1 MLYVWQ
7 LIVSFRW
14 TDLLKKR
21 QYAYMVLYVH
31 TYDTIVYSK
40 ICKLQNNRL
49 QKLENSYTLGTKSN
63 IKKKCNTLHIQIIS
77 INMRKYL
84 KIKLI

>member
-7 LIVSFRW
+7 VIVSFRW
-14 TDLLKKR
+14 TDVLKKR
-21 QYAYMVLYVH
+21 QYTYMVSYVH

-63 IKKKCNTLHIQIIS
+63 IKKYS
-77 INMRKYL
+77 IHCIYKL
-84 KIKLI
+84 FKLISGNISKLS